1 MRQLSGRIL
10 LAILC
15 ALLAGCATT
24 ALEMAPE
31 QPDRPWTPATNAVG
45 EIMPDAKPSPEDLN
59 KTTHVLPANSTL
71 ADLPT
76 PIELDR
82 RRTYSLAELID
93 VAQSNNPLT
102 RTAWNNAREVALAA
116 GIAESAFLPR
126 IAASAIGG
134 WQFSQSQNNGPAGT
148 DGDKRDRARH
158 DLHSVVPMASVRLWT
173 AGGDCRSG
181 EASLRHF
188 EYWFHCGASATD
200 LQREFSVL
208 RKCRGSRARRCRSS
222 IVQQR
227 GCGPGS
233 RRGPNEKGDR
243 HNSRGGS
250 SSSSHGASSIGHDPS
265 PQGPRRTLTLAL
277 ISAMGISPLTQIKVA
292 DVSDRKLSP
301 TLAGSAEKILSEA
314 LARRPDILAAY
325 AAQKASMANVA
336 AAEADFLPKL
346 FISGTGSYN
355 SGTLNVTAIPS
366 VGNQASIANLSG
378 NRFGST
384 VFAGVSLPLYDG
396 GTREAILQQAQAKAD
411 SAGLA
416 LARTRDEAIRQIVL
430 ANNALRTS
438 LSAYSAATS
447 LSAAAKTTFDAALA
461 AYRNGVGSITD
472 VTMAETQLLQ
482 AKNTA
487 TEAYSTALSAA
498 ATLALATGSLGAPP
512 Q

>member
-134 WQFSQSQNNGPAGT
+134 WQFSQSQNNGLLGPTEINETARGT
-148 DGDKRDRARH
+148 ISTVSFQWLLFDFGQRAAIVEAAKQASVISNIGFTAAHQQLIYNVSLAFYANAAARARVGAAAQSLSNAGAVQAAAE
-158 DLHSVVPMASVRLWT
+158 DRMKRGIGTTVEVAQARQATAQARLAMIQST
-173 AGGDCRSG
+173 
-181 EASLRHF
+181 
-188 EYWFHCGASATD
+188 GAA
-200 LQREFSVL
+200 QN
-208 RKCRGSRARRCRSS
+208 AY
-222 IVQQR
+222 
-227 GCGPGS
+227 
-233 RRGPNEKGDR
+233 
-243 HNSRGGS
+243 
-250 SSSSHGASSIGHDPS
+250 
-265 PQGPRRTLTLAL
+265 LAL

>member
-10 LAILC
+10 LAFLC

-76 PIELDR
+76 PLELDR

-126 IAASAIGG
+126 LAASAIGG
-134 WQFSQSQNNGPAGT
+134 WQFSQSQNNGPLGPTEINETARGT
-148 DGDKRDRARH
+148 ISTVSFQWLLFDFGQRAAIVEAAKQASVISNIGFTAAHQQLIYNVSLAFYANAAARARVGAAAQSFNNAGAVQAAAE
-158 DLHSVVPMASVRLWT
+158 DRMKRGIGTTVEVAQARQATAQARLAMIQAT
-173 AGGDCRSG
+173 
-181 EASLRHF
+181 
-188 EYWFHCGASATD
+188 GAA
-200 LQREFSVL
+200 QN
-208 RKCRGSRARRCRSS
+208 AY
-222 IVQQR
+222 
-227 GCGPGS
+227 
-233 RRGPNEKGDR
+233 
-243 HNSRGGS
+243 
-250 SSSSHGASSIGHDPS
+250 
-265 PQGPRRTLTLAL
+265 LAL

-325 AAQKASMANVA
+325 AAQKASLANVA
-336 AAEADFLPKL
+336 AAEADFLPKV
-346 FISGTGSYN
+346 FVSGTGSYN

-384 VFAGVSLPLYDG
+384 VFAGVSIPLYDG
-396 GTREAILQQAQAKAD
+396 GPREAILQQAQAKAD